1 MRKRSK
7 YVGQT
12 FAGGWRCTAIYLAA
26 NYSGG
31 TKHNAYR
38 YKLVRITSDGKCD
51 KIMSVSGNT
60 MTLIA
65 NGVKTAESV
74 LEYKEKS
81 TRQINEITYKFI

>member
-1 MRKRSK
+1 MKRTSK

-12 FAGGWRCTAIYLAA
+12 FEGGWRCTAIYLAN
-26 NYSGG
+26 NYGGG

-38 YKLVRITSDGKCD
+38 YKLVRETSDGKCD

-81 TRQINEITYKFI
+81 TKQIDEITYKFI

>member
-12 FAGGWRCTAIYLAA
+12 FAGGWRCTAIYLAN
-26 NYSGG
+26 NYGGG

-38 YKLVRITSDGKCD
+38 YKLVRVTSDGKCD
-51 KIMSVSGNT
+51 KIMSVSGST
-60 MTLIA
+60 MRQIA
-65 NGVKTAESV
+65 VGIKTAESV
-74 LEYKEKS
+74 LDYKEKS